1 MSTSASDR
9 EKILD
14 RLLLIDLL
22 LALFCALFGGVYE
35 AFSHGVWSYCMIYA
49 FTFPL
54 ALGVLPLFVLRL
66 RHAPLPSRFARTAW
80 HAGIASLTVGSLV
93 TGALEIYGTSHP
105 LTVLYWIA
113 GGALLLVGAAAYGT
127 TVAKRARGE
136 S

>member
-1 MSTSASDR
+1 MAFR
-9 EKILD
+9 Y
-14 RLLLIDLL
+14 LLITIL
-22 LALFCALFGGVYE
+22 CALFGAVYE

-49 FTFPL
+49 FAFLL
-54 ALGVLPLFVLRL
+54 ALGVLPLLVLRL

-113 GGALLLVGAAAYGT
+113 GGILLLVGAAAYGT
-127 TVAKRARGE
+127 TVAKRSRGE